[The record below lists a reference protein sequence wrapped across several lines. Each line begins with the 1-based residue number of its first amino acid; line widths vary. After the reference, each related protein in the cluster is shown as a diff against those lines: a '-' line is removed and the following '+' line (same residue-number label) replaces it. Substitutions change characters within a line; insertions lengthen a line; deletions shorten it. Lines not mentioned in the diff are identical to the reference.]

1 MEGRSTLAPAEDA
14 QSDVLAEDNL
24 AHDSDLGG
32 EDRHTLLTHTV
43 ERTAERGSAEGGDG
57 DVDEDEATEGG
68 LVFAGNKLHQTS
80 GPGGGR
86 KLSSARLC
94 GLALYWFA
102 RNAWWTAFS
111 VLLLPLQVAPII
123 RTRTRTRKRTQE
135 RPLTD

>member
-14 QSDVLAEDNL
+14 QSDGLAQDNL
-24 AHDSDLGG
+24 AHESELGG

-57 DVDEDEATEGG
+57 DGDVDEDEASEGG
-68 LVFAGNKLHQTS
+68 LVFDGNKLHQTS
-80 GPGGGR
+80 GPGGR

-123 RTRTRTRKRTQE
+123 RTRTCKRG
-135 RPLTD
+135 P